1 MAADQAHPTHQESSI
16 LAVRTKP
23 RFEAVITLKNEGKGI
38 DAILRQ
44 FGLAWETV
52 RRFYDTS
59 SVDELLRAPRAGRP
73 TLLDEFAVHLH
84 ERFNDG
90 CIAAAALYE
99 ELQASGYR
107 GSYSSDRDYLRPFRR
122 IGPAPPS
129 APKVPKVR
137 RITSWMLR
145 ASRQPY
151 RRRADLA
158 HAGSRQLPTSRSNC
172 RACHIVRGDAH
183 RTPWRTIELVDVSRR
198 SR

>member
-1 MAADQAHPTHQESSI
+1 MNTRALPKLSEEPA
-16 LAVRTKP
+16 LAMRAEQRPRLTEQTVVPLPVRK
-23 RFEAVITLKNEGKGI
+23 RVMLIASGGGHWIEMSRLAEA
-38 DAILRQ
+38 
-44 FGLAWETV
+44 
-52 RRFYDTS
+52 
-59 SVDELLRAPRAGRP
+59 
-73 TLLDEFAVHLH
+73 FAEYLH

-90 CIAAAALYE
+90 CTSAAALYE
-99 ELQASGYR
+99 ELRALGYR
-107 GSYSSDRDYLRPFRR
+107 GSYSSVRDYLRPFRR
-122 IGPAPPS
+122 IGTAPPS
-129 APKVPKVR
+129 TPKVPKVR